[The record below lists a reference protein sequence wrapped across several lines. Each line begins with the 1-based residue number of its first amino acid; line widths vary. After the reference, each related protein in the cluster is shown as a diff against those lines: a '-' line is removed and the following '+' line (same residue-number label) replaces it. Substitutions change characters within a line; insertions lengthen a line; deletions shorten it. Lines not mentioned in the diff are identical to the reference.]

1 MYNIEIK
8 KTDSTNLD
16 FQQLVK
22 LLDADLAIRDGDDHD
37 FYHQFNGIDTLKHCL
52 LLFKNEKAVGCG
64 AIKFYDD
71 NTAEVKRMFV
81 LESERGQGFASQLL
95 KELEEWAKDLGF
107 ENLILETGVN
117 QPEAIALYK
126 KCGYEII
133 ENYGQY
139 QGIETSLCF
148 TKSIVTK

>member
-8 KTDSTNLD
+8 KTDSTDTD
-16 FQQLVK
+16 FQSLVK
-22 LLDADLAIRDGDDHD
+22 FLDADLAIRDGDDHD

-52 LLFKNEKAVGCG
+52 LLIKNGKAVGCG

-95 KELEEWAKDLGF
+95 KELETWAKDLGF
-107 ENLILETGVN
+107 ENLILETGIN

-126 KCGYEII
+126 KCGYQII

-139 QGIETSLCF
+139 QGVETSLCF
-148 TKSIVTK
+148 KKSIVTK

>member
-16 FQQLVK
+16 FQSLVK
-22 LLDADLAIRDGDDHD
+22 LLDEDLAIRDGDDHD

-52 LLFKNEKAVGCG
+52 LLFKNEKAVACG

-95 KELEEWAKDLGF
+95 KELETWAKDLGF

-126 KCGYEII
+126 KCSYEII

-139 QGIETSLCF
+139 QGVETSLCF
-148 TKSIVTK
+148 IKSIVTK